1 MRESKAEIK
10 QQQAPVAA
18 RMEDFDAA
26 VYWPPRSDGNCLK
39 PPEKN
44 REQQQNSN
52 TGDINLLREMNELLE
67 ATNPISNLMI
77 VFFCALLC
85 SRREIFRFFAVLPQN
100 IIFCGSDTPSVLVCW
115 LTQKP
120 KGPTRITIEVN
131 VSEIWGVRKFECSSS
146 SSGLWSHHTSPSR
159 SCSFFLALL
168 CCLAHMRKKLTH
180 KFYENWNFGQASA
193 AADASVRKSWKNRK
207 LFFGYSGIPSRTGNW
222 I

>member
-1 MRESKAEIK
+1 MRERKAEIK

-77 VFFCALLC
+77 VFLC
-85 SRREIFRFFAVLPQN
+85 FAVQ
-100 IIFCGSDTPSVLVCW
+100 
-115 LTQKP
+115 QK
-120 KGPTRITIEVN
+120 RN
-131 VSEIWGVRKFECSSS
+131 VSFFCCSATKHNFLWFRHSISSRVLAHTKTQRRTHQNHDRSQREWDMRSQEIWMFIIILRTVKPRKSKSFMLIFLSVC
-146 SSGLWSHHTSPSR
+146 LL
-159 SCSFFLALL
+159 SCTYE
-168 CCLAHMRKKLTH
+168 KKLTH

-193 AADASVRKSWKNRK
+193 AADASVWKSWKNRK
-207 LFFGYSGIPSRTGNW
+207 LFFGYSRIPSRTGNW